1 MTDATAGRSRGAAAL
16 LAVFEAPEQPSEQ
29 SSLLEAGLQRHANAH
44 ANAAHVQNALSDDE
58 TKDEGGKDYGSP
70 FLERTKSYGS
80 FFKPQRPSAPL
91 AKDDATL
98 LTAAMRQS
106 PPASSQGSP
115 KPQKKSILRKAST
128 IVIDAVAPPQTRRRY
143 YADVA
148 VMLAREAVVGGIAFF
163 SVHKSS

>member
-16 LAVFEAPEQPSEQ
+16 LAVFEAPEQASEQ
-29 SSLLEAGLQRHANAH
+29 SSLLEAGLQRHSS
-44 ANAAHVQNALSDDE
+44 AAHVQNALSDDE

-91 AKDDATL
+91 AMDDATL

-106 PPASSQGSP
+106 PPSSSQHSP
-115 KPQKKSILRKAST
+115 QAPHRSLIRKAST

-163 SVHKSS
+163 SVQKSS